1 MSPQFSEH
9 VTHLAQI
16 KEVAFM
22 GPPQF
27 VLGRNHDMIVT
38 SKVIDNFLF
47 VKNYYHQSDQNGVS
61 YSGGVKS
68 SKGSSLSCE

>member
-1 MSPQFSEH
+1 MPSQFSDH

-27 VLGRNHDMIVT
+27 VLGRNHEIIVT
-38 SKVIDNFLF
+38 SKVIYNFLF
-47 VKNYYHQSDQNGVS
+47 VNYYHQSAQN
-61 YSGGVKS
+61 
-68 SKGSSLSCE
+68 